1 MPNAIDK
8 SLGSVSTRRCIGKL
22 VPAKRLRGGSV
33 YTVLSFRGEH
43 GHAVNDNSRSGCG
56 EVGCSRLKVNV
67 DDAEL
72 DWELPGDSLR

>member
-1 MPNAIDK
+1 M
-8 SLGSVSTRRCIGKL
+8 
-22 VPAKRLRGGSV
+22 